1 MKKIIPNYLVKKSNV
16 IKMLLFVTV
25 FSLLFIN
32 IYTPFKYVEWF
43 KTNSKAEQFLFS
55 TVTVIGG
62 ALILSLSRLLLC
74 FVHKR
79 HKLSIFKNIIL
90 IGAEKLVISIAYN
103 VFNKLF
109 FNDLRD
115 FSAILSRAALFV
127 PLILFIP
134 YLVVHLYFELK
145 DQDVIIRKL
154 LAGRS
159 LKQNMDNEQLE
170 DAKDIVHFKDEK
182 GTLRLL
188 VKQSNL
194 YYIESADNYVNIYYS
209 NKNKILALCRN
220 SLKNIEEA
228 VSEYALIRCRSYIV
242 NIDKVKVL
250 RAKTGSLLTWESK
263 RLTIFLFKT
272 MPTRYGTFPNSGLSW
287 VLK

>member
-1 MKKIIPNYLVKKSNV
+1 
-16 IKMLLFVTV
+16 
-25 FSLLFIN
+25 
-32 IYTPFKYVEWF
+32 
-43 KTNSKAEQFLFS
+43 
-55 TVTVIGG
+55 
-62 ALILSLSRLLLC
+62 
-74 FVHKR
+74 
-79 HKLSIFKNIIL
+79 
-90 IGAEKLVISIAYN
+90 
-103 VFNKLF
+103 
-109 FNDLRD
+109 
-115 FSAILSRAALFV
+115 
-127 PLILFIP
+127 
-134 YLVVHLYFELK
+134 VHLYFELK

-209 NKNKILALCRN
+209 NKNKITRFMLRN

-228 VSEYALIRCRSYIV
+228 VSEYALIRCHRSYIV

-250 RAKTGSLLTWESK
+250 RREKDGLFIDLGVEEINDIPVSKTYADKIME
-263 RLTIFLFKT
+263 LFQT
-272 MPTRYGTFPNSGLSW
+272 AD
-287 VLK
+287 

>member
-1 MKKIIPNYLVKKSNV
+1 M
-16 IKMLLFVTV
+16 
-25 FSLLFIN
+25 
-32 IYTPFKYVEWF
+32 
-43 KTNSKAEQFLFS
+43 
-55 TVTVIGG
+55 
-62 ALILSLSRLLLC
+62 
-74 FVHKR
+74 
-79 HKLSIFKNIIL
+79 
-90 IGAEKLVISIAYN
+90 LVIALAYT

-209 NKNKILALCRN
+209 NKNKITRFMLRN
-220 SLKNIEEA
+220 TLKNIEEA
-228 VSEYALIRCRSYIV
+228 VSEYALIRCHRSYIV

-250 RAKTGSLLTWESK
+250 RREKDGLFIDLGVEEINDIPVSKTYSDKIME
-263 RLTIFLFKT
+263 LFQT
-272 MPTRYGTFPNSGLSW
+272 AD
-287 VLK
+287 